1 MHFTT
6 FLGFL
11 FGILVVTVIGFGEIK
26 GRSLTTT
33 HCQKIFLAMKLLPT
47 IRKTTIFNRIREV
60 FFVRPKNTWI
70 LSFCQCWFERDQK
83 SQFKNKRFP
92 KIFFTLRLLS
102 MYLPY
107 VKKYF
112 QLDK

>member
-26 GRSLTTT
+26 GCSLTTT

-92 KIFFTLRLLS
+92 KIFFYIETFKHVPTLC
-102 MYLPY
+102 
-107 VKKYF
+107 KKIF
-112 QLDK
+112 STG